1 MGHICYFSEKEKIIF
16 TGDTLFSLGC
26 GRVFEGTYS
35 EMLNSLNKI
44 KQLPKETKIYCGH
57 EYTKKNLEFCYQYE
71 NNDFLNNKKNW
82 IDSRIKNK
90 LPTIPTTIKDELNSN
105 IFLRCNEESVKKSL
119 GMINAKELDIFKKLR
134 DLKDSF

>member
-1 MGHICYFSEKEKIIF
+1 M
-16 TGDTLFSLGC
+16 FSLGC

-35 EMLNSLNKI
+35 EMLTSLNKI
-44 KQLPKETKIYCGH
+44 KRLPKETKIYCGH

-71 NNDFLNNKKNW
+71 NNDFLKNKKKW

-90 LPTIPTTIKDELNSN
+90 LPTIPTTIDDELNSN
-105 IFLRCNEESVKKSL
+105 IFLRCNEDSVKKSL
-119 GMINAKELDIFKKLR
+119 NMINAKELDIFRKLR